1 MTSVSIPVYNKKN
14 HTVRVEFS
22 FDKTQKDVATLQDE
36 TQSKFSL
43 ISFLF
48 IYVSY
53 RLLRFL
59 VLGLTKP
66 IHLGRFEVFQEWYF
80 GLLGSPSP
88 L

>member
-14 HTVRVEFS
+14 HTVRVKYS

-48 IYVSY
+48 IYVLIDY
-53 RLLRFL
+53 
-59 VLGLTKP
+59 
-66 IHLGRFEVFQEWYF
+66 
-80 GLLGSPSP
+80 
-88 L
+88 